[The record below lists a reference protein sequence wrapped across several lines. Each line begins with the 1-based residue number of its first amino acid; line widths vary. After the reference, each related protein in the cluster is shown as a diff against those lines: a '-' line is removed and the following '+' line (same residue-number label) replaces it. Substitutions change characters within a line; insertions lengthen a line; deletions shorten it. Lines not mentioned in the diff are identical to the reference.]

1 MIGSFGDRGGDMET
15 YRIYTVHSDMD
26 VDWYRIDITDETDV
40 LPPYNPRI
48 RVGLGAIPAG
58 ADYDLGAWYDCASGG
73 GMDLSCEVGEANDL
87 GGDIY
92 GCVSA
97 RPGAMSESVELNTE
111 CDGVDESGTLLIRV
125 LPRTYTGVCAPYELN
140 FELD

>member
-1 MIGSFGDRGGDMET
+1 MS
-15 YRIYTVHSDMD
+15 
-26 VDWYRIDITDETDV
+26 
-40 LPPYNPRI
+40 
-48 RVGLGAIPAG
+48 LGAIPAG

-73 GMDLSCEVGEANDL
+73 GGDLSCEDGEANDL
-87 GGDIY
+87 GGDLY

-97 RPGAMSESVELNTE
+97 RPGAMTERGELMTE
-111 CDGVDESGTLLIRV
+111 CDGLDDSGSLLILV